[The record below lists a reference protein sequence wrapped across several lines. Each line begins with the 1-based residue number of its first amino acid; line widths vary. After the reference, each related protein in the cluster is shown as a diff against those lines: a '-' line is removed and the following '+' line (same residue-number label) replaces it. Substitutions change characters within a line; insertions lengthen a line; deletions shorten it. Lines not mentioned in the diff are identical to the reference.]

1 MSIIE
6 QALEIQIQSWL
17 TKKMVSKKKKKE
29 KMDIIKSNDK

>member
-17 TKKMVSKKKKKE
+17 TKKMVSKKKKKG
-29 KMDIIKSNDK
+29 KNGYHQIKW